1 MKMTITPLTL
11 RTKHEFKIARGGNTN
26 WQHLVVR
33 LEHDGRTG
41 LGEVAATAYYGES
54 AATARAAL
62 AAWEP
67 LLPTD
72 PWEVEGFE
80 ARAGARLAQNRA
92 AWCALDTALWDL
104 RGQIAGLPL
113 WKLWGLEREAMP
125 LSSFTLGLA
134 DWETMEVKLSEAAPY
149 PILKVKVGGADDL
162 RTLARIRERTERP
175 IRVDANAGWTRAE
188 ALAILPRLADLGVEF
203 VEQPLDPADHE
214 GLRWLCARS
223 PLPIFVDES
232 CHVASDVPRFAGSA
246 AGVVVK
252 LAKTGG
258 PTEALRL
265 FHTARAHG
273 LGTMIGCM
281 IESSLGI
288 TAAAHLGPLADTLDL
303 DGHWLL
309 AEDPFR
315 GVGGEAGRLVLPERP
330 GLGVVPREGV
340 PAHQGG

>member
-1 MKMTITPLTL
+1 MKMTVTPLEL
-11 RTKHEFKIARGGNTN
+11 RTKHEFKIARGGNSS
-26 WQHLVVR
+26 WEHLVLR
-33 LEHDGRTG
+33 LEHDGKVG
-41 LGEVAATAYYGES
+41 LGEVAATAYYGET

-62 AAWEP
+62 AAWES

-72 PWEVEGFE
+72 PWDVEGFE
-80 ARAGARLAQNRA
+80 ARATARLAWTRG
-92 AWCALDTALWDL
+92 AWNALATALWDL
-104 RGQIAGLPL
+104 RGQLAGLPL
-113 WKLWGLEREAMP
+113 WKLWGLDAAAMP

-134 DWETMEVKLSEAAPY
+134 DWETMEVKLSEAANY
-149 PILKVKVGGADDL
+149 PILKVKVGGADDVH
-162 RTLARIRERTERP
+162 TLARIRERTDRP
-175 IRVDANAGWTRAE
+175 IRVDANAGWTRAQ

-203 VEQPLDPADHE
+203 VEQPLDPADHD
-214 GLRWLCARS
+214 GLRWLSHRS

-232 CHVASDVPRFAGSA
+232 CHVASDVPRFAGSV

-252 LAKTGG
+252 LVKTGG

-309 AEDPFR
+309 AEDPYE
-315 GVGGEAGRLVLPERP
+315 GVGGGAGRLTLPDRP
-330 GLGVVPREGV
+330 GLGVAKRRKT
-340 PAHQGG
+340 

>member
-1 MKMTITPLTL
+1 MSLAPLTL
-11 RTKHEFKIARGGNTN
+11 RTKHEFKIARGANRS
-26 WQHLVVR
+26 WEHLVLR

-41 LGEVAATAYYGES
+41 LGEVAATAYYGET
-54 AATARAAL
+54 ADTARAAL

-72 PWEVEGFE
+72 PWDIEGFE
-80 ARAGARLAQNRA
+80 ARATARLAWNRG
-92 AWCALDTALWDL
+92 AWNALDTALWDL
-104 RGQIAGLPL
+104 RGQLAGLPL
-113 WKLWGLEREAMP
+113 WKLWGLDPGKMP

-134 DWETMEVKLSEAAPY
+134 DWETMEVKLSEAAHY
-149 PILKVKVGGADDL
+149 PILKIKVGGADDVG
-162 RTLARIRERTERP
+162 TLARIRERTDRP
-175 IRVDANAGWTRAE
+175 IRVDANAGWSRTTAVE
-188 ALAILPRLADLGVEF
+188 ILPRLADLGVEF
-203 VEQPLDPADHE
+203 VEQPLDPDDHD

-223 PLPIFVDES
+223 PLPIYVDES
-232 CHVASDVPRFAGSA
+232 CHVASDVPRFADHV

-252 LAKTGG
+252 LVKTGG

-265 FHTARAHG
+265 FHTTRAHG

-309 AEDPFR
+309 AEDPFK
-315 GVGGEAGRLVLPERP
+315 GVGGESGRLTLPERP
-330 GLGVVPREGV
+330 GLGVVPR
-340 PAHQGG
+340 

>member
-1 MKMTITPLTL
+1 MKMSLTPLTL
-11 RTKHEFKIARGGNTN
+11 RTKHEFKIARGSNSS
-26 WQHLVVR
+26 WEHLVVR
-33 LEHDGRTG
+33 LEHDGKVG
-41 LGEVAATAYYGES
+41 LGEVAATAYYGET

-72 PWEVEGFE
+72 PWDVEGFE
-80 ARAGARLAQNRA
+80 RRATGRLAWNRG
-92 AWCALDTALWDL
+92 AWNALDTALWDL
-104 RGQIAGLPL
+104 RGQLAGLPL
-113 WKLWGLEREAMP
+113 WRLWGLDPAAMP

-134 DWETMEVKLSEAAPY
+134 DWETMELKLSEAAHY

-162 RTLARIRERTERP
+162 HTLARIRERTDRP
-175 IRVDANAGWTRAE
+175 IRVDANAGWSRAE

-203 VEQPLDPADHE
+203 VEQPLDPADHA

-223 PLPIFVDES
+223 PVPIFVDES
-232 CHVASDVPRFAGSA
+232 CHVAADVPRVADHV

-252 LAKTGG
+252 LVKTGG

-265 FHTARAHG
+265 FHTTRAHG

-288 TAAAHLGPLADTLDL
+288 TAAAHLGPLADMLDL

-309 AEDPFR
+309 AEDPFV
-315 GVGGEAGRLVLPERP
+315 GVGGEFGRLTLPDRP
-330 GLGVVPREGV
+330 GLGVVPR
-340 PAHQGG
+340 

>member
-1 MKMTITPLTL
+1 MKMSLTPLTL
-11 RTKHEFKIARGGNTN
+11 RTKHEFKIARGGNSS
-26 WQHLVVR
+26 WEHLVLR
-33 LEHDGRTG
+33 LEHDGRVG
-41 LGEVAATAYYGES
+41 LGEVAATSYYGEN

-72 PWEVEGFE
+72 PWDSEGFE
-80 ARAGARLAQNRA
+80 ERATRRLAWNRG
-92 AWCALDTALWDL
+92 AWNALDTALWDL
-104 RGQIAGLPL
+104 RGQLAGLPL
-113 WKLWGLEREAMP
+113 WKLWGLDPAAMP

-134 DWETMEVKLSEAAPY
+134 DWETMELKLAEAAHY

-162 RTLARIRERTERP
+162 HVLARIRERTDRP
-175 IRVDANAGWTRAE
+175 IRVDANAGWSRAQ

-203 VEQPLDPADHE
+203 VEQPLDPDDHD
-214 GLRWLCARS
+214 GLRSLCARS
-223 PLPIFVDES
+223 PVPIYVDES
-232 CHVASDVPRFAGSA
+232 CLVAADVPRVADHV

-252 LAKTGG
+252 LVKTGG

-265 FHTARAHG
+265 FHTTRAHG
-273 LGTMIGCM
+273 LATMIGCM

-309 AEDPFR
+309 AEDPFV
-315 GVGGEAGRLVLPERP
+315 GVGGDSGRLTLPDRP
-330 GLGVVPREGV
+330 GLGVVPR
-340 PAHQGG
+340 